1 MMEQVLSS
9 ILYFI
14 YQMIFRENTQ
24 FIYTYLIILNLAN
37 RFQSQ
42 FFKKKQKN
50 QSKQDI
56 TGDIKIGVKFE
67 I

>member
-42 FFKKKQKN
+42 FFKKKQKK